1 MAYSGDTYGG
11 NQGQGGAGEAGQ
23 GYGEAGTLAF
33 RYRLVGYKWTW
44 ENKTGDPRLW
54 TGHGEEYDIRSV
66 DYVFGSAQ
74 DALDAGKVEGDADT
88 SIVRVFAEPNTAG
101 FNGLQYTYS
110 DRLTAATNAA
120 AVEGNEA
127 YEIWKTTGDLGLH
140 DDTPGKIPW
149 GPLVLLIIV
158 VGIGIVFIDWM
169 TKAKGKTSMEVPK

>member
-1 MAYSGDTYGG
+1 MGYSGDTYGG

-33 RYRLVGYKWTW
+33 RYRLVGYVWTW
-44 ENKTGDPRLW
+44 DSKTGDPRTW

-66 DYVFGSAQ
+66 DYVFGSAA
-74 DALDAGKVEGDADT
+74 DALDAGKVEGEADT
-88 SIVRVFAEPNTAG
+88 SIVRVFADSNTAG

-120 AVEGNEA
+120 AVESDEA
-127 YEIWKTTGDLGLH
+127 YEVWRTTGDLGLH

-149 GPLVLLIIV
+149 GQMALLAMVVIGGIIV
-158 VGIGIVFIDWM
+158 VNLF
-169 TKAKGKTSMEVPK
+169 TKGKVEVS